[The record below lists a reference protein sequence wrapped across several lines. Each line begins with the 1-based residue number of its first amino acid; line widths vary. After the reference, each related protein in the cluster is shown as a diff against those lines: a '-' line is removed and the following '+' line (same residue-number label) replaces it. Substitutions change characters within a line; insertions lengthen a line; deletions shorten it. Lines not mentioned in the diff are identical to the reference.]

1 MTWKIISPINDQS
14 ISLETVTVIT
24 QNPCKWG
31 NPKLKKSCCPHFFC
45 YSTLGKKNSKILRLL
60 YYCSCVN
67 SFIFSNFLLESILLT
82 TVYIFFIHF
91 KRIEQRMKK
100 NLMVTITKQMPHF
113 TIWTLI
119 RYRHWLQQPIIWTCL
134 TISTS
139 QDDFQ
144 QLLNWGKRIDKMEK

>member
-1 MTWKIISPINDQS
+1 MGKSQ
-14 ISLETVTVIT
+14 V
-24 QNPCKWG
+24 
-31 NPKLKKSCCPHFFC
+31 KKVLLPSFF
-45 YSTLGKKNSKILRLL
+45 LLFDFREKNSKKLRLL

-91 KRIEQRMKK
+91 KRIEQRMKT

-119 RYRHWLQQPIIWTCL
+119 RYRYWLQQPIIWTCL

-144 QLLNWGKRIDKMEK
+144 QLLNWGKRIDKMKK